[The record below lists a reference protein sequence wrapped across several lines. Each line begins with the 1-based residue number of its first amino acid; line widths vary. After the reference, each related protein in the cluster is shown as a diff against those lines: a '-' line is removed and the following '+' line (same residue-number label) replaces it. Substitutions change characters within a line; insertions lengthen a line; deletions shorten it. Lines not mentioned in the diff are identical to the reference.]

1 MKMNIPFAPPYITED
16 EISAVID
23 VLKSGW
29 LSMGYKTVEFENKFA
44 EYVGCKHAVA
54 TNSCTS
60 ALFLSLKALGIKE
73 GDEVITTPF
82 TFAATANVIVHCGAK
97 PVFVDIDEKTY
108 NINPDEIEDK
118 ITDKTKAVIAV
129 HYGGQPANM
138 KKIMKIAREYD
149 LKVIDDAAHAVGS
162 EYEKDKKVGSL
173 GNLTCFS
180 FYATKPITT
189 GEGGMITLNSDE
201 LNEEL
206 RILRLHGISRD
217 AWKRYLEK
225 DNWYYEVIEP
235 GYKCNPTDISSAI
248 GIEQLKK
255 LDWMNSRRKEI
266 AEYYNERLQS
276 LDIIHPYVNPNVK
289 SSYHLY
295 PIRLINYNRN
305 EFIKKMAQN
314 GIGTSVH
321 FIPLHVMPF
330 YQRRYGY
337 KRGDFPI
344 TEKVFENIVSLPIYP
359 QLTENQLEYIVENIK
374 KILGEGLC

>member
-16 EISAVID
+16 EINVVIE

-29 LSMGYKTVEFENKFA
+29 LSMGYKTLEFENKFA
-44 EYVGCKHAVA
+44 EYIGSKHAVA

-60 ALFLSLKALGIKE
+60 ALFLSLKVLGIKK

-97 PVFVDIDEKTY
+97 PVFVDIEEETY
-108 NINPDEIEDK
+108 NINADKIEEK
-118 ITDKTKAVIAV
+118 ITDKTKAIIVV
-129 HYGGQPANM
+129 HYGGQPADM

-149 LKVIDDAAHAVGS
+149 LKVIEDAAHAVGS
-162 EYEKDKKVGSL
+162 EYEKGKKVGSF

-180 FYATKPITT
+180 FYATKPMTT
-189 GEGGMITLNSDE
+189 GEGGMITLNSDD

-217 AWKRYLEK
+217 AWKRYLEM
-225 DNWYYEVIEP
+225 DNWYYEVIEA
-235 GYKCNPTDISSAI
+235 GYKFNPTDISSAI
-248 GIEQLKK
+248 GLEQLKK
-255 LDWMNSRRKEI
+255 LDWMNERRKEI
-266 AEYYNERLQS
+266 AEYYNEHLQG
-276 LDIIHPYVNPNVK
+276 LDIIRPHIDSNVK

-295 PIRLINYNRN
+295 PIRLINYDRN
-305 EFIKKMAQN
+305 KFIKKMAQN

-321 FIPLHVMPF
+321 FIPLHLMPF
-330 YQRRYGY
+330 YRKRYGY
-337 KRGDFPI
+337 KRGDFPV

-359 QLTENQLEYIVENIK
+359 QLTEKQLEFIVKSIK
-374 KILGEGLC
+374 EIIR

>member
-1 MKMNIPFAPPYITED
+1 
-16 EISAVID
+16 
-23 VLKSGW
+23 
-29 LSMGYKTVEFENKFA
+29 
-44 EYVGCKHAVA
+44 
-54 TNSCTS
+54 
-60 ALFLSLKALGIKE
+60 
-73 GDEVITTPF
+73 
-82 TFAATANVIVHCGAK
+82 VIVHCGAK

-108 NINPDEIEDK
+108 NINPDEIEEK
-118 ITDKTKAVIAV
+118 ITDKTKAISVV
-129 HYGGQPANM
+129 HYGGQPADM
-138 KKIMKIAREYD
+138 KKITKIAREYG
-149 LKVIDDAAHAVGS
+149 LKVIEDAAHAVGS

-180 FYATKPITT
+180 FYATKPMTT

-235 GYKCNPTDISSAI
+235 GYKCNPTDIASAI

-255 LDWMNSRRKEI
+255 LDWMNSRRKGI

-295 PIRLINYNRN
+295 PIRLLGYDRNRFVK
-305 EFIKKMAQN
+305 EMAQN

-321 FIPLHVMPF
+321 FIPLHLMPF

-344 TEKVFENIVSLPIYP
+344 AEKVFENIVSLPIYP
-359 QLTENQLEYIVENIK
+359 QLTENQLEYIVKSAKE
-374 KILGEGLC
+374 ILEVRDYVK

>member
-1 MKMNIPFAPPYITED
+1 MNIPFAPPYITED
-16 EISAVID
+16 EINVVIE

-29 LSMGYKTVEFENKFA
+29 LSMGYKTLEFENKFA
-44 EYVGCKHAVA
+44 KYIGSKHAVA

-60 ALFLSLKALGIKE
+60 ALFLSLKVLGIKK

-97 PVFVDIDEKTY
+97 PVFVDIEEETY
-108 NINPDEIEDK
+108 NINADKIEEK
-118 ITDKTKAVIAV
+118 ITDKTKAIIAV
-129 HYGGQPANM
+129 HYGGQPADM

-149 LKVIDDAAHAVGS
+149 LKVIEDAAHAVGS
-162 EYEKDKKVGSL
+162 EYEKGKKVGSF

-180 FYATKPITT
+180 FYATKPMTT
-189 GEGGMITLNSDE
+189 GEGGMITLNSDD

-217 AWKRYLEK
+217 AWKRYLEM
-225 DNWYYEVIEP
+225 DNWYYEVIEA
-235 GYKCNPTDISSAI
+235 GYKFNPTDISSAI
-248 GIEQLKK
+248 GLEQLKK
-255 LDWMNSRRKEI
+255 LDWMNERRKEI
-266 AEYYNERLQS
+266 AEYYNEHLQG
-276 LDIIHPYVNPNVK
+276 LDIICPRVDSNVK

-295 PIRLINYNRN
+295 PIRLINYDRN

-321 FIPLHVMPF
+321 FIPLHLMPF
-330 YQRRYGY
+330 YRKRYGY
-337 KRGDFPI
+337 KRGDFPV

-359 QLTENQLEYIVENIK
+359 QLTEKQLEFIVKSIK
-374 KILGEGLC
+374 EIIR

>member
-1 MKMNIPFAPPYITED
+1 MNIPFAPPYITED
-16 EISAVID
+16 EINAVVD

-60 ALFLSLKALGIKE
+60 ALFLSLKVLDIKE

-82 TFAATANVIVHCGAK
+82 TFAATANTIVHCRAK
-97 PVFVDIDEKTY
+97 PVFVGINERTY
-108 NINPDEIEDK
+108 NIDSGKIEEK
-118 ITDKTKAVIAV
+118 ITDKTKAILVV

-138 KKIMKIAREYD
+138 KKIMNIAKEYD
-149 LKVIDDAAHAVGS
+149 LKVIEDAAHAVGS
-162 EYEKDKKVGSL
+162 EYEKGKKVGSL

-180 FYATKPITT
+180 FYATKPMTT
-189 GEGGMITLNSDE
+189 GEGGMITSNNDE
-201 LNEEL
+201 LDEEL

-225 DNWYYEVIEP
+225 DSWYYEVIEA
-235 GYKCNPTDISSAI
+235 GYKFNPTDISSAV
-248 GIEQLKK
+248 GLEQLKK
-255 LDWMNSRRKEI
+255 LDWMNERRKGI
-266 AEYYNERLQS
+266 AEYYNEHLQD
-276 LDIIHPYVNPNVK
+276 LDIIRPYVNPNVK

-295 PIRLINYNRN
+295 PIRLINHNRN
-305 EFIKKMAQN
+305 EFIKKMAQD

-321 FIPLHVMPF
+321 FIPLHLMPF
-330 YQRRYGY
+330 YKAKYGY
-337 KRGDFPI
+337 ETGYLPI

-359 QLTENQLEYIVENIK
+359 QLTENQLQCIVESIK